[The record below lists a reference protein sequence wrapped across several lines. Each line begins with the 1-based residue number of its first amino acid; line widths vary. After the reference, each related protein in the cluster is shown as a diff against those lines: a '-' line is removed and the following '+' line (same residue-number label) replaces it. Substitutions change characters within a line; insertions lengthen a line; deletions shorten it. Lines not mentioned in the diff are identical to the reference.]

1 MITCSDAHTIKIW
14 NYNQNEQ
21 KYDLSKTININQEN
35 EENQEKQEE
44 IVIEEEH

>member
-1 MITCSDAHTIKIW
+1 MI
-14 NYNQNEQ
+14 YQN
-21 KYDLSKTININQEN
+21 LFNINQEN